1 MDAPAKIAVVGTGYV
16 GLTTGACFAH
26 LGHQVVCVDIDIDKV
41 QRLSVGDVPIF
52 EAGLAELVEEG
63 LNTGR
68 LAFVANTGVGV
79 RDADFVYLCVPTPPS
94 TDREGN
100 ADSSAGLVDLRALE
114 SAAREVGLHVRAG
127 AVVVNKSTVPVGSAR
142 LVAKA
147 MGRSDVT
154 VVSNPEFLREGSAV
168 SDFLFP
174 DRVVIGA
181 TDRGAAQRVAKL
193 HQRSAAPTII
203 TDPATAETSKYA
215 ANAFLATKLSFVN
228 TIAAVCEAV
237 GANVAD
243 VLSVLGHDKRIG
255 SECLT
260 PGPGWGGSCFPKDTQ
275 ALVRMAADAGYDY
288 SLLRGVLAANDEQ
301 FNRVVNKV
309 AAVVDLAGATIA
321 MLGLAFKAGT
331 DDTRNSPAL
340 AIAERLLAAG
350 ARVQAYDPAV
360 TRVEGTNIALARDAY
375 AACEGAEVLLVVTEW
390 DEFKTLDVAHL
401 AGVMSALNVV
411 DARNIMDAE
420 ALLRHGFDYQ
430 CIGRG

>member
-1 MDAPAKIAVVGTGYV
+1 M
-16 GLTTGACFAH
+16 
-26 LGHQVVCVDIDIDKV
+26 
-41 QRLSVGDVPIF
+41 
-52 EAGLAELVEEG
+52 
-63 LNTGR
+63 
-68 LAFVANTGVGV
+68 
-79 RDADFVYLCVPTPPS
+79 
-94 TDREGN
+94 
-100 ADSSAGLVDLRALE
+100 VDLRALE

-193 HQRSAAPTII
+193 HQRSAAPIII

-228 TIAAVCEAV
+228 TITAVCEAV

-360 TRVEGTNIALARDAY
+360 TRVEGANIALARDAY

-390 DEFKTLDVAHL
+390 DEFKTLDVAQL